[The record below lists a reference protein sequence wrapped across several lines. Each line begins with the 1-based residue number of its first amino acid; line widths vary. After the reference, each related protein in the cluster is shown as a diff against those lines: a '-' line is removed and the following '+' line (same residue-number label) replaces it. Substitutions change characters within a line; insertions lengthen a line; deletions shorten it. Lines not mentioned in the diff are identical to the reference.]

1 MKFVWKVYGVFTLI
15 IHLLYVGEIGNPHYL
30 KQKRKVQ
37 NSNENEENVTENVKK
52 CTSPWINII
61 ILKY

>member
-1 MKFVWKVYGVFTLI
+1 M
-15 IHLLYVGEIGNPHYL
+15 GEIGNPHYL

-52 CTSPWINII
+52 CTSTWINII